1 MIPSRRVVTAF
12 LLGVFLPL
20 SVATLVHTPV
30 AEAQNAAEIEELQ
43 GKIDARNQRLK
54 EIEAE
59 IAKYEASLQE
69 VGGERAS
76 LEQAIRQLELE
87 HNKISAEIDRTQ
99 NKIDTADLTLNK
111 LSTEIGTAE
120 KRITTLREGLAQSIR
135 SDYQDQQQSMV
146 LILLDND
153 TLADFWN
160 DLEVKEVIRSNIT
173 KQVSTLH
180 ELRSQLLNKEAQA
193 ESERQSLVSL
203 REQYSNQTSVL
214 AINRA
219 EKNELLQATKSEEAT
234 YQELL
239 TEKKRVRQQLESE
252 MREFESRLQFILD
265 PTTIP
270 SAGTQVFNWPIDTV
284 RITQYFGG
292 SEFAKRNPGVYGG
305 RAYHPGVD
313 FGVPRG
319 TPIKAPLTGTVRA
332 TGDTDLV
339 SGCYSWGRWSLIDHA
354 NGLTTLYAHQDLV
367 TVSPG
372 QKVKTGEIIGYSGN
386 TGYSTGPHLH
396 FTVYA
401 KDAVSVR
408 QFNQIRTTTSCGS
421 AKTPVA
427 ATEGYLDP
435 IQYLP
440 AY

>member
-1 MIPSRRVVTAF
+1 MTPSRRVFAAF
-12 LLGVFLPL
+12 LLGILIPVTTALTQI
-20 SVATLVHTPV
+20 SV
-30 AEAQNAAEIEELQ
+30 AEAQSAAEIDELQ
-43 GKIDARNQRLK
+43 GEIDSRNQRLQ
-54 EIEAE
+54 EIEQE
-59 IAKYEASLQE
+59 IATFEASLQE
-69 VGGERAS
+69 VGGERES

-87 HNKISAEIDRTQ
+87 RDKISAEIERTQ
-99 NKIDTADLTLNK
+99 NRIDTADLTINK
-111 LSTEIGTAE
+111 LSSEIETTES
-120 KRITTLREGLAQSIR
+120 RIRTLQDGLANNIR
-135 SDYQDQQQSMV
+135 SDYQDSQRSMV
-146 LILLDND
+146 LLLLGND
-153 TLADFWN
+153 TLAEFWN
-160 DLEVKEVIRSNIT
+160 ELEVKESIQANINE
-173 KQVSTLH
+173 QVNTLH
-180 ELRSQLLNKEAQA
+180 ELRQQLLDKEAQTQA
-193 ESERQSLVSL
+193 QRDSLVSL

-214 AINRA
+214 AVNRA
-219 EKNELLQATKSEEAT
+219 EKNELLQATKSEEAA
-234 YQELL
+234 YQEMLQ
-239 TEKKRVRQQLESE
+239 EKRAMRQQLESE

-270 SAGTQVFNWPIDTV
+270 SPGTQVFTWPLDTV
-284 RITQYFGG
+284 NITQYFGG

-319 TPIKAPLTGTVRA
+319 TPIKAPLTGTVRE

-339 SGCYSWGRWSLIDHA
+339 AGCYSWGKWTLLDHA
-354 NGLTTLYAHQDLV
+354 NGLSTLYAHQDV
-367 TVSPG
+367 ITVSPG
-372 QKVKTGEIIGYSGN
+372 EKVQTGDVIGYSGN

-408 QFNQIRTTTSCGS
+408 QFNEIRTTTSCGS

-440 AY
+440 AT

>member
-1 MIPSRRVVTAF
+1 MRPSRSLIAAF
-12 LLGVFLPL
+12 LLGILIPVTTALTHI
-20 SVATLVHTPV
+20 SV
-30 AEAQNAAEIEELQ
+30 AEAQSAAEIEELQ
-43 GKIDARNQRLK
+43 TEIDNRNQRLQ
-54 EIEAE
+54 EIEQE
-59 IAKYEASLQE
+59 IAAFEASLQE
-69 VGGERAS
+69 VGSERAS

-87 HNKISAEIDRTQ
+87 RSKITAEIERTQ
-99 NKIDTADLTLNK
+99 NQIDTADLTINK
-111 LSTEIGTAE
+111 LSSEIDTAE
-120 KRITTLREGLAQSIR
+120 ARIATLQEGLAQNIR
-135 SDYQDQQQSMV
+135 SDYADSQQSM
-146 LILLDND
+146 ILLLLGND
-153 TLADFWN
+153 TLAEFWN
-160 DLEVKEVIRSNIT
+160 DLEVKESIRSNIT
-173 KQVSTLH
+173 EQVQTLH
-180 ELRSQLLNKEAQA
+180 ELRQGLLDKEAQTQA
-193 ESERQSLVSL
+193 QRESLVTL

-214 AINRA
+214 ALNRA

-239 TEKKRVRQQLESE
+239 DEKRAMRQQLESE

-270 SAGTQVFNWPIDTV
+270 SPGTQVFNWPLDSV
-284 RITQYFGG
+284 QITQFFGG

-319 TPIKAPLTGTVRA
+319 TAIKAPLTGTVRA

-339 SGCYSWGRWSLIDHA
+339 SGCYSWGRWTLLDHA
-354 NGLTTLYAHQDLV
+354 NGLSTLYAHQDLV

-372 QKVKTGEIIGYSGN
+372 QKVQTGDVIGYSGN

-396 FTVYA
+396 FTVYV

-408 QFNQIRTTTSCGS
+408 QFNEIRTTTSCGS

>member
-1 MIPSRRVVTAF
+1 MIPSRRVFAAF
-12 LLGVFLPL
+12 LLGILI
-20 SVATLVHTPV
+20 PV
-30 AEAQNAAEIEELQ
+30 TIALTQISIAEAQTADEIEELQ
-43 GKIDARNQRLK
+43 DEIDTRNQRLQ
-54 EIEAE
+54 EIEQE
-59 IAKYEASLQE
+59 IAEFEANLQE

-87 HNKISAEIDRTQ
+87 RDKISAEIDRTQ
-99 NKIDTADLTLNK
+99 NRIDTADLTINK
-111 LSTEIGTAE
+111 LSSEIATTEG
-120 KRITTLREGLAQSIR
+120 RIRTLQDGLANNIR
-135 SDYQDQQQSMV
+135 SDYQDSQRSMV
-146 LILLDND
+146 LLLLGND

-160 DLEVKEVIRSNIT
+160 ELEVKESIQTNIT
-173 KQVSTLH
+173 DQVETLH
-180 ELRSQLLNKEAQA
+180 ELRQELLDKEAQEQA
-193 ESERQSLVSL
+193 QRESLISL
-203 REQYSNQTSVL
+203 REQYNNQTSVL
-214 AINRA
+214 AVNRA
-219 EKNELLQATKSEEAT
+219 EQNELLQATKSEEAT

-239 TEKKRVRQQLESE
+239 EEKRAMRQQLESE

-270 SAGTQVFNWPIDTV
+270 SAGTQVFNWPLDTV
-284 RITQYFGG
+284 QITQYFGG

-339 SGCYSWGRWSLIDHA
+339 AGCYSWGKWTLLDHA
-354 NGLTTLYAHQDLV
+354 NGLSTLYAHQDVLAV
-367 TVSPG
+367 NPG
-372 QKVKTGEIIGYSGN
+372 EKVQTGDVIGYSGN

-408 QFNQIRTTTSCGS
+408 QFNEIRTTTSCGS

-440 AY
+440 AN

>member
-1 MIPSRRVVTAF
+1 MRPSRSLIAAF
-12 LLGVFLPL
+12 LLGILIPVTTALTHI
-20 SVATLVHTPV
+20 SV
-30 AEAQNAAEIEELQ
+30 AEAQSAAEIEELQ
-43 GKIDARNQRLK
+43 TEIDNRNQRLQ
-54 EIEAE
+54 EIEQE
-59 IAKYEASLQE
+59 IAAFEASLQE
-69 VGGERAS
+69 VGSERAS

-87 HNKISAEIDRTQ
+87 RNKITAEIERTQ
-99 NKIDTADLTLNK
+99 NQIDTADLTINK
-111 LSTEIGTAE
+111 LSSEIDTAE
-120 KRITTLREGLAQSIR
+120 ARIATLQEGLAQNIR
-135 SDYQDQQQSMV
+135 SDYADSQQSM
-146 LILLDND
+146 ILLLLGND
-153 TLADFWN
+153 TLAEFWN
-160 DLEVKEVIRSNIT
+160 DLEVKESIRSNIT
-173 KQVSTLH
+173 EQVQTLH
-180 ELRSQLLNKEAQA
+180 ELRQGLLDKEAQTQA
-193 ESERQSLVSL
+193 QRESLVTL

-214 AINRA
+214 ALNRA

-239 TEKKRVRQQLESE
+239 DEKRAMRQQLESE

-270 SAGTQVFNWPIDTV
+270 SPGTQVFNWPLDSV
-284 RITQYFGG
+284 RITQFFGG

-319 TPIKAPLTGTVRA
+319 TAIKAPLTGTVRA

-339 SGCYSWGRWSLIDHA
+339 SGCYSWGRWTLLDHA
-354 NGLTTLYAHQDLV
+354 NGLSTLYAHQDLV

-372 QKVKTGEIIGYSGN
+372 QKVQTGDVIGYSGN

-396 FTVYA
+396 FTVYV

-408 QFNQIRTTTSCGS
+408 QFNEIRTTTSCGS

>member
-1 MIPSRRVVTAF
+1 MSPSRRALAAF
-12 LLGVFLPL
+12 LLGILLPVSL
-20 SVATLVHTPV
+20 AFVTESSV
-30 AEAQNAAEIEELQ
+30 AEAQSAAEIAELENE
-43 GKIDARNQRLK
+43 INDRNQRLQ
-54 EIEAE
+54 EIEQE
-59 IAKYEASLQE
+59 IAAFEASLRE
-69 VGGERAS
+69 VGGERES

-87 HNKISAEIDRTQ
+87 RNKISAEIERTQ
-99 NKIDTADLTLNK
+99 NRIDTADLTINK
-111 LSTEIGTAE
+111 LNSEIDTAAA
-120 KRITTLREGLAQSIR
+120 RIATLQDGLAHNIR
-135 SDYQDQQQSMV
+135 SDYQDSQQSMV
-146 LILLDND
+146 LLLLGND
-153 TLADFWN
+153 TLAEFWN
-160 DLEVKEVIRSNIT
+160 DLEVKESIQSNIT
-173 KQVSTLH
+173 EQVNTLH
-180 ELRSQLLNKEAQA
+180 ELQAQLLDKEAQTQA
-193 ESERQSLVSL
+193 QRQSLVSL

-214 AINRA
+214 AVNRA
-219 EKNELLQATKSEEAT
+219 ETNELLQATKSEEAT
-234 YQELL
+234 YQQLL
-239 TEKKRVRQQLESE
+239 ADKRAMRQQLESE

-270 SAGTQVFNWPIDTV
+270 TAGTQVFNWPLDSV

-319 TPIKAPLTGTVRA
+319 TPLKAPLTGTVRA

-339 SGCYSWGRWSLIDHA
+339 PGCYSWGRWTLLDHA
-354 NGLTTLYAHQDLV
+354 NGLSTLYAHQDLI

-372 QKVKTGEIIGYSGN
+372 QKVQTGDVIGYSGN

-396 FTVYA
+396 FTVYV

-408 QFNQIRTTTSCGS
+408 QFNEIRTTTSCGS

>member
-1 MIPSRRVVTAF
+1 MTPSRRVFAAF
-12 LLGVFLPL
+12 LLGILIPVTTALTQI
-20 SVATLVHTPV
+20 SV
-30 AEAQNAAEIEELQ
+30 AEAQSAAEIDELQ
-43 GKIDARNQRLK
+43 GEIDSRNQRLQ
-54 EIEAE
+54 EIEQE
-59 IAKYEASLQE
+59 IATFEASLQE
-69 VGGERAS
+69 VGGERES

-87 HNKISAEIDRTQ
+87 RDKISAEIERTQ
-99 NKIDTADLTLNK
+99 NRIDTADLTINK
-111 LSTEIGTAE
+111 LSSEIETTES
-120 KRITTLREGLAQSIR
+120 RIRTLQDGLANNIR
-135 SDYQDQQQSMV
+135 SDYQDSQRSMV
-146 LILLDND
+146 LLLLGND
-153 TLADFWN
+153 TLAEFWN
-160 DLEVKEVIRSNIT
+160 ELEVKESIQANINE
-173 KQVSTLH
+173 QVNTLH
-180 ELRSQLLNKEAQA
+180 ELRQQLLDKEAQTQA
-193 ESERQSLVSL
+193 QRDSLVSL

-214 AINRA
+214 AVNRA
-219 EKNELLQATKSEEAT
+219 EKNELLQATKSEEAA
-234 YQELL
+234 YQEMLQ
-239 TEKKRVRQQLESE
+239 EKRAMRQQLESE

-270 SAGTQVFNWPIDTV
+270 SAGTQVFTWPLDTV
-284 RITQYFGG
+284 NITQYFGG

-319 TPIKAPLTGTVRA
+319 TPIKAPLTGTVRE

-339 SGCYSWGRWSLIDHA
+339 AGCYSWGKWTLLDHA
-354 NGLTTLYAHQDLV
+354 NGLSTLYAHQDV
-367 TVSPG
+367 ITVSPG
-372 QKVKTGEIIGYSGN
+372 EKVQTGDVIGYSGN

-408 QFNQIRTTTSCGS
+408 QFNEIRTTTSCGS

-440 AY
+440 AT